1 MGNSVNIINF
11 DDLKTAFFNNDAEI
25 SGTSDEFHALPE
37 EVLEQLGLKTK
48 HPKFFEEQMADV
60 TEGRTVYARR
70 SMFASDTAGYYWTHS
85 LKNSFT
91 CEEVARMYAEKQA
104 KIEIAL
110 DEILNW

>member
-1 MGNSVNIINF
+1 MGDDMTIMNF
-11 DDLKTAFFNNDAEI
+11 DDLKTAFFNDDAEI

-60 TEGRTVYARR
+60 TEGKTVYARR
-70 SMFASDTAGYYWTHS
+70 SLCAPDTASYYWSHS

-104 KIEIAL
+104 KIEIDL
-110 DEILNW
+110 NEILNW

>member
-1 MGNSVNIINF
+1 MDIINF
-11 DDLKTAFFNNDAEI
+11 DDLKTAFFNDDAEI

-48 HPKFFEEQMADV
+48 NQKFFEEQMAKI
-60 TEGRTVYARR
+60 TEGKTVYARK
-70 SMFASDTAGYYWTHS
+70 SIYAPDTANYYWEPYR
-85 LKNSFT
+85 KNSFT
-91 CEEVARMYAEKQA
+91 CDEVERMYAEEQA